1 MPRPTLLLAE
11 ADPRT
16 LGVLEL
22 GLRKAGYAVRTAPDG
37 EAALDALRASTPDL
51 FICDLDLPGN
61 DGLAVARAVRADETL
76 AGLPLLM
83 LCPNEA
89 PALKARVIE
98 AGADDVLGR
107 PIHVQELAQRVALLL
122 QHRKY
127 AQAGP
132 APLHGKISDLGLLDL
147 FTSLEDGRKS
157 AVVRC
162 EAPGQMARVWVRDGQ
177 VVDAELGSLAG
188 DEAFWRLMTWGAGA
202 YRVDFGEV
210 DRPALIAGGTQG
222 ALAEALRRVDELVRS
237 AESLPMG
244 SHLRVDLDALAAKL
258 RDLPD
263 EVNGVLRC
271 FDGQRTLRQAM
282 DLSPFD
288 DLATLSMV
296 QRLMGDGILRAA
308 DGEAAERRPTLQ
320 QWLSDPPPIRE
331 GPAEDAAADLAL
343 AHAGSEEIEEAHAAA
358 IGQGPAPGVAS
369 PPAAPEL
376 PRQQAAQGPPGL
388 VHFPPL
394 RGVRRERLRRE
405 AEEARARILRG
416 EPVRLTQVVELPAV
430 HPDKADA
437 PGPGRFLSEAVG
449 EAARK
454 FAPDTPVARIL
465 SAPLPDGALLR
476 GGLVASDPGAP
487 LPAVAPVAVSTP
499 GPPLRRK
506 RPAWIAGVVG
516 VAVAVVLI
524 AGLRTRRSRP
534 AQVPSQSR
542 SVTEPAGAA
551 AQPPAKADAAAY
563 AKAMEQGE
571 SLISN
576 GKYKAAVAEFKRA
589 VDLRPTSQPALLAL
603 GDAYLEADL
612 PRSAVEPLE
621 AAALLDA
628 KSSRAQLLLGTAYQS
643 LGRNADAI
651 AAYRRYL
658 ALEPQGRFSRDVQVI
673 LANLQKGR

>member
-22 GLRKAGYAVRTAPDG
+22 GLRKAGYAVRTASDG
-37 EAALDALRASTPDL
+37 EAALHALRASAPDL

-89 PALKARVIE
+89 PTLKARVIE

-107 PIHVQELAQRVALLL
+107 PIQVQELAQRVALLL
-122 QHRKY
+122 QHRKL

-132 APLHGKISDLGLLDL
+132 APLHGRISDLGLLDL

-162 EAPGQMARVWVRDGQ
+162 EAPGQIARVWVRDGQ

-210 DRPALIAGGTQG
+210 DRPARIAGGTQG

-271 FDGQRTLRQAM
+271 FDGKRTLREAM

-288 DLATLSMV
+288 DLATLSVV
-296 QRLMGDGILRAA
+296 QRLMADGILRAA
-308 DGEAAERRPTLQ
+308 DDEAAARKPTLQ

-331 GPAEDAAADLAL
+331 GPAEDAAADLAV
-343 AHAGSEEIEEAHAAA
+343 AHAGSEEIEDVHVAA
-358 IGQGPAPGVAS
+358 IRQGPAPGPAS
-369 PPAAPEL
+369 PTAAPEL
-376 PRQQAAQGPPGL
+376 SRQQAAPGPPGL

-394 RGVRRERLRRE
+394 RGVRRERIRRE

-465 SAPLPDGALLR
+465 SAPLPNGALLR
-476 GGLVASDPGAP
+476 GARSDPGAP
-487 LPAVAPVAVSTP
+487 LPAVAPIAVSTP
-499 GPPLRRK
+499 GPPVRR
-506 RPAWIAGVVG
+506 RTPAWIAGVVG
-516 VAVAVVLI
+516 AALAAVLI
-524 AGLRTRRSRP
+524 AGLRTKRSRP

-542 SVTEPAGAA
+542 SVLEPAGA
-551 AQPPAKADAAAY
+551 AQPPAKVADAAAY
-563 AKAMEQGE
+563 AQAMEQGE
-571 SLISN
+571 SLISK
-576 GKYKAAVAEFKRA
+576 GKYKAAVVEFKRA

-612 PRSAVEPLE
+612 PKSAVEPLE

-628 KSSRAQLLLGTAYQS
+628 KNSRAQLLLGTAYQS

-658 ALEPQGRFSRDVQVI
+658 TLEPQGRFSRDVQVI